1 MNAPTLRGFDLLGV
15 PYDGQSTLG
24 YPGSRDAPERVRRC
38 ASWINMRIQDGHIY
52 CLESNEEMEVGD
64 TLFVDRG
71 DVAVY
76 PHDVLATFEST
87 TAAVRQTIEGG
98 RVPIVIG
105 GDDCLLFPV
114 AKGVHDALPG
124 RIGIVHFDAH
134 LDLMDH
140 SEKQGRYSQSSGMRR
155 AIELDRI
162 SAPDCIQVCER
173 HFNFP
178 ASGRFKRDNGLVH
191 LSAREVLRLG
201 PQETVRRILERTA
214 GADHLF
220 LSFDID
226 AIDPAFAPGAGAH
239 EPGGISSAEAL
250 EMVELLAPHCAAMAI
265 TEVNPATDHMDQ
277 TSMLAAYL
285 AFTFAVYGSRAA
297 KQEARQLEALHVG

>member
-1 MNAPTLRGFDLLGV
+1 MPTSRLRGFDLLGV

-38 ASWINMRIQDGHIY
+38 ASWINMRIQDGRIY
-52 CLESNEEMEVGD
+52 SLEHDRDIEVGD
-64 TLFVDRG
+64 QLFTDRG
-71 DVAVY
+71 DLPVY

-87 TAAVRQTIEGG
+87 VRGVRATLDGG

-105 GDDCLLFPV
+105 GDDSLLFPV
-114 AKGVHDALPG
+114 ARAVHESLPG
-124 RIGIVHFDAH
+124 RIGVIHFDAH
-134 LDLMDH
+134 LDLMDD

-155 AIELDRI
+155 ALELERV
-162 SAPDCIQVCER
+162 SARDCIQVCER

-178 ASGRFKRDNGLVH
+178 ASGRFKKEHGLVH
-191 LSAREVLRLG
+191 LSAREVLRIG
-201 PQETVRRILERTA
+201 PAETVRRILERTA

-226 AIDPAFAPGAGAH
+226 AIDPAYAPGAGAH

-285 AFTFAVYGSRAA
+285 AITFAVHGATPAERKGSGR
-297 KQEARQLEALHVG
+297 

>member
-1 MNAPTLRGFDLLGV
+1 MTSTPLRGFDLLGV

-24 YPGSRDAPERVRRC
+24 YPGSRDAPERVRKC
-38 ASWINMRIQDGHIY
+38 ASWINMRIQNGHIY
-52 CLESNEEMEVGD
+52 SLEHDRDIEVGSN
-64 TLFVDRG
+64 LFVDRG
-71 DVAVY
+71 DLPVF
-76 PHDVLATFEST
+76 PHDVMATFDAT
-87 TAAVRQTIEGG
+87 VRGVSETIKNK

-105 GDDCLLFPV
+105 GDDSILFPV
-114 AKGVHDALPG
+114 AQGVHDSLPG
-124 RIGIVHFDAH
+124 RIGIIHFDAH
-134 LDLMDH
+134 LDLMDT

-155 AIELDRI
+155 ALELERV
-162 SAPDCIQVCER
+162 SARDCIQVCER

-178 ASGRFKRDNGLVH
+178 SSGKFKKDNGLVH
-191 LSAREVLRLG
+191 LSAREVLRIG
-201 PQETVRRILERTA
+201 PEETVKRVLKRTA

-226 AIDPAFAPGAGAH
+226 AIDPAYAPGAGAH

-250 EMVELLAPHCAAMAI
+250 EMIELLAPHCAAMAI

-285 AFTFAVYGSRAA
+285 AITFAVHGATPAA
-297 KQEARQLEALHVG
+297 RKGASL

>member
-1 MNAPTLRGFDLLGV
+1 MPTASTLRGFDLLGV

-38 ASWINMRIQDGHIY
+38 AGWINMRIQGGRIY
-52 CLESNEEMEVGD
+52 SLEHDRDIEVGD
-64 TLFVDRG
+64 QLFTDCG
-71 DVAVY
+71 DLPVY

-87 TAAVRQTIEGG
+87 VRGVRATIDKG

-105 GDDCLLFPV
+105 GDDSLLFPV
-114 AKGVHDALPG
+114 ARAVHESLPG

-134 LDLMDH
+134 LDLMDE

-155 AIELDRI
+155 ALELERV
-162 SAPDCIQVCER
+162 SARDCIQVCER

-178 ASGRFKRDNGLVH
+178 ASGRFKKEHGLVH
-191 LSAREVLRLG
+191 LSAREVRRLG
-201 PQETVRRILERTA
+201 PAETVWRILERTA

-226 AIDPAFAPGAGAH
+226 AIDPAYAPGAGAH

-285 AFTFAVYGSRAA
+285 AITFAVHGAA
-297 KQEARQLEALHVG
+297 PAARQGGGQ

>member
-1 MNAPTLRGFDLLGV
+1 MDDLKLRGFDLLGV

-24 YPGSRDAPERVRRC
+24 YPGSRDAPERVRKC
-38 ASWINMRIQDGHIY
+38 AGWINMRIQDGKIY
-52 CLESNEEMEVGD
+52 CLATNEDYEVGD
-64 TLFVDRG
+64 NLFVDRG
-71 DVAVY
+71 DLTVF
-76 PHDVLATFEST
+76 PHDVLATFAST
-87 TAAVRQTIEGG
+87 VRGVRATIESG

-105 GDDCLLFPV
+105 GDDSILFPV
-114 AKGVHDALPG
+114 AQGVHDALPG
-124 RIGIVHFDAH
+124 RVGIVHFDAH
-134 LDLMDH
+134 LDLMDD
-140 SEKQGRYSQSSGMRR
+140 SDRQGRYSQSSGMRR
-155 AIELDRI
+155 ALELDRI
-162 SAPDCIQVCER
+162 SGRDCIQVCER

-178 ASGRFKRDNGLVH
+178 ASGKFKRENELVH
-191 LSAREVLRLG
+191 LSAREVLRIG
-201 PQETVRRILERTA
+201 PNETVRRVLERTA

-226 AIDPAFAPGAGAH
+226 AIDPAYAPGAGAH

-285 AFTFAVYGSRAA
+285 AFTFAVYGRTAA
-297 KQEARQLEALHVG
+297 QRKEAIRVS

>member
-1 MNAPTLRGFDLLGV
+1 MTTPALRGFDLLGV

-24 YPGSRDAPERVRRC
+24 YPGSRDAPERVRKC
-38 ASWINMRIQDGHIY
+38 AGWINMRIQDGKIY
-52 CLESNEEMEVGD
+52 SIERDEDLEVGD
-64 TLFVDRG
+64 KLFVDRG
-71 DVAVY
+71 DLPVY
-76 PHDVLATFEST
+76 PHDVLATFDAT
-87 TAAVRQTIEGG
+87 THGVRSTIESG

-124 RIGIVHFDAH
+124 RIGVIHFDAH
-134 LDLMDH
+134 LDLLDH
-140 SEKQGRYSQSSGMRR
+140 SERQGRYSQSSGMRR
-155 AIELDRI
+155 ALELERI
-162 SAPDCIQVCER
+162 SAHDCIQLCER

-178 ASGRFKRDNGLVH
+178 ASGRFKKEAGLVH
-191 LSAREVLRLG
+191 LSAREVLRIG
-201 PQETVRRILERTA
+201 PAETVRRTLEHVS

-226 AIDPAFAPGAGAH
+226 AIDPAYAPGAGAH
-239 EPGGISSAEAL
+239 EPGGITSAQAL

-285 AFTFAVYGSRAA
+285 AFTFAVHGAKAA
-297 KQEARQLEALHVG
+297 DRKETRK

>member
-1 MNAPTLRGFDLLGV
+1 MNASPLRGFDLLGV

-38 ASWINMRIQDGHIY
+38 AGWINMRIEGGKIY
-52 CLESNEEMEVGD
+52 CLETNEEYEVGD
-64 TLFVDRG
+64 KLLVDRG
-71 DVAVY
+71 DLDVY
-76 PHDVLATFEST
+76 PHDVLATFAST
-87 TAAVRQTIEGG
+87 VHGVRDTIAGG

-105 GDDCLLFPV
+105 GDDSILFPV
-114 AKGVHDALPG
+114 AQGVHDALPG

-134 LDLMDH
+134 LDLMDE
-140 SEKQGRYSQSSGMRR
+140 SPRQGRYSQSSGMRR
-155 AIELDRI
+155 ALELERV
-162 SAPDCIQVCER
+162 SPRDCIQLCER

-178 ASGRFKRDNGLVH
+178 ASGRFKRENGLVH
-191 LSAREVLRLG
+191 LSARDVLKMG
-201 PQETVRRILERTA
+201 PQETVRHALEHTA
-214 GADHLF
+214 GANHLF

-226 AIDPAFAPGAGAH
+226 AIDPAYAPGAGAH

-265 TEVNPATDHMDQ
+265 TEVNPATDHVDQ

-285 AFTFAVYGSRAA
+285 AFSFAVYGRKAA
-297 KQEARQLEALHVG
+297 ARKEPHLVR

>member
-1 MNAPTLRGFDLLGV
+1 MGV

-24 YPGSRDAPERVRRC
+24 YPGSRDAPERVRKC
-38 ASWINMRIQDGHIY
+38 AGWINMRIQDGKIF
-52 CLESNEEMEVGD
+52 CLESNSDLAVGD
-64 TLFVDRG
+64 QLFVDRG
-71 DVAVY
+71 DVPVY
-76 PHDVLATFEST
+76 PHDVLATFDST
-87 TAAVRQTIEGG
+87 TTAVRKCIEGG

-114 AKGVHDALPG
+114 ARGLHETLPG
-124 RIGIVHFDAH
+124 RIGIIHFDAH
-134 LDLMDH
+134 LDLMDY
-140 SEKQGRYSQSSGMRR
+140 SDKQGRYSQSSGMRR
-155 AIELDRI
+155 SLELERI
-162 SAPDCIQVCER
+162 AGRDCIQVCER

-178 ASGRFKRDNGLVH
+178 ASGQFKRDHDLAH
-191 LSAREVLRLG
+191 ISARDVLKAG
-201 PQETVRRILERTA
+201 PRETVRRILERTR

-226 AIDPAFAPGAGAH
+226 AIDPAYAPGAGAH

-250 EMVELLAPHCAAMAI
+250 EMVGLLAPHCAAMAI

-285 AFTFAVYGSRAA
+285 AFTFAVYGRMTVDR
-297 KQEARQLEALHVG
+297 KERDFG

>member
-1 MNAPTLRGFDLLGV
+1 MTSTTFRGFDLLGV

-24 YPGSRDAPERVRRC
+24 YPGSRDAPERVRKC
-38 ASWINMRIQDGHIY
+38 ANWINMRIQNGRIY
-52 CLESNEEMEVGD
+52 SIEHDRDIEVGD
-64 TLFVDRG
+64 NLFVDRG
-71 DVAVY
+71 DLPVF
-76 PHDVLATFEST
+76 PHDVLATFDAT
-87 TAAVRQTIEGG
+87 VRGVSETIKNK

-105 GDDCLLFPV
+105 GDDSILFPV
-114 AKGVHDALPG
+114 AQGVHDSLPG
-124 RIGIVHFDAH
+124 RIGIIHFDAH
-134 LDLMDH
+134 LDLMDY

-155 AIELDRI
+155 ALELERV
-162 SAPDCIQVCER
+162 SAHDCIQVCER

-178 ASGRFKRDNGLVH
+178 ASGKFKRDTGLIH
-191 LSAREVLRLG
+191 LSAREVLRIG
-201 PQETVRRILERTA
+201 PEETVKRVLERTA

-239 EPGGISSAEAL
+239 EPGGISSAEAM
-250 EMVELLAPHCAAMAI
+250 EMVELLAPHCSAMAI

-285 AFTFAVYGSRAA
+285 AITFAVHGASAA
-297 KQEARQLEALHVG
+297 NRKGAGQ

>member
-1 MNAPTLRGFDLLGV
+1 MNASKLRRFDLLGV

-38 ASWINMRIQDGHIY
+38 AGWINMRIQDGKVF
-52 CLESNEEMEVGD
+52 CLETNEEYEVGD
-64 TLFVDRG
+64 GLLVDRG
-71 DVAVY
+71 DVKVF
-76 PHDVLATFEST
+76 PHDVHATFEST
-87 TAAVRQTIEGG
+87 VRAVRESIGGG

-114 AKGVHDALPG
+114 AQGVHEAFTG

-134 LDLMDH
+134 LDLLDY
-140 SEKQGRYSQSSGMRR
+140 SERQGRYSQSSGMRR
-155 AIELDRI
+155 ALELERI
-162 SAPDCIQVCER
+162 AARDCIQVCER

-178 ASGRFKRDNGLVH
+178 ASGQFKRDNDLIH
-191 LSAREVLRLG
+191 ISAREVLRIG
-201 PQETVRRILERTA
+201 PQETVRRVLERTA

-226 AIDPAFAPGAGAH
+226 AIDPAYAPGAGAH

-250 EMVELLAPHCAAMAI
+250 EMVELLAPHCVAMAI

-285 AFTFAVYGSRAA
+285 AFSFAVYGRTAV
-297 KQEARQLEALHVG
+297 ARKEVPHVR

>member
-1 MNAPTLRGFDLLGV
+1 MTPNTLRGADLIGV

-24 YPGSRDAPERVRRC
+24 YPGSRYAPERVRMC
-38 ASWINMRIQDGHIY
+38 AGWINMRIQDGKIY
-52 CLESNEEMEVGD
+52 SLGDNKDLEVGD
-64 TLFVDRG
+64 NLMVDRG
-71 DVAVY
+71 DVAVV
-76 PHDVLATFEST
+76 PHDVEATF
-87 TAAVRQTIEGG
+87 AATRKAVSASIASG
-98 RVPIVIG
+98 RAPIVIG

-114 AKGVHDALPG
+114 AHGVHEALPG

-134 LDLMDH
+134 LDLMDN
-140 SEKQGRYSQSSGMRR
+140 SPQQGRFSQSSGMRR
-155 AIELDRI
+155 ALELDRVAATD
-162 SAPDCIQVCER
+162 SIQVCER

-178 ASGRFKRDNGLVH
+178 ASGQFKRDNDLVH

-201 PQETVRRILERTA
+201 PQETVRRILERTKN
-214 GADHLF
+214 ADHLF

-265 TEVNPATDHMDQ
+265 TEVNPTTDVKDM

-285 AFTFAVYGSRAA
+285 AFTFAVYGRNPIART
-297 KQEARQLEALHVG
+297 EAVHEQ

>member
-1 MNAPTLRGFDLLGV
+1 MTASIQRGFDLLGV

-38 ASWINMRIQDGHIY
+38 AGWINMRIEGGKIF
-52 CLESNEEMEVGD
+52 CLETNEEYDVGD
-64 TLFVDRG
+64 QLLVDRG
-71 DVAVY
+71 DLDVY
-76 PHDVLATFEST
+76 PHDVQATFAST
-87 TAAVRQTIEGG
+87 ARGVRATIDSG

-105 GDDCLLFPV
+105 GDDSILFPV
-114 AKGVHDALPG
+114 AQGVHDALPG

-134 LDLMDH
+134 LDLMDD
-140 SEKQGRYSQSSGMRR
+140 SERQGRYSQSSGMRR
-155 AIELDRI
+155 ALELERI
-162 SAPDCIQVCER
+162 SARDCIQVCER

-178 ASGRFKRDNGLVH
+178 ASGRFKRENDLVH
-191 LSAREVLRLG
+191 LSAREVLKIG
-201 PQETVRRILERTA
+201 PQETVRRVLERTA

-226 AIDPAFAPGAGAH
+226 AIDPAYAPGAGAH

-265 TEVNPATDHMDQ
+265 TEVNPATDHVDQ

-285 AFTFAVYGSRAA
+285 AFSFAVYGRNAA
-297 KQEARQLEALHVG
+297 VRTESHRVR